1 VNLFPYQEE
10 GAEFLAS
17 KPAAL
22 LADQPG
28 LGKTAQAIVAARRV
42 FGRGYKSTRIC
53 IIAPKTALENWSR
66 EWSRWWPGTFKPT
79 IINYDLLSMATQTR
93 IEFNQTK
100 WDLIIC
106 DEAHRLKNP
115 GSNRTRV
122 IYTRVLKQKV
132 KPRVWLLTGTPARNH
147 AGELWSHLRA
157 LRPDLIHDR
166 SGRPM
171 TLPQFEDA
179 YCKVQTDNFGGRVI
193 RGSKNLKELR
203 EKLVGGGFMLRRMKK
218 DVQSELPDL
227 VFDDY
232 PLTGTTVTS
241 VPGMAKLGIGEDTP
255 LDDAIAILRR
265 EETHL
270 STERRVTGLL
280 KASFVAEYVTDEL
293 DAPGKVIVF
302 YHHTEVGNILQ
313 ERLSPFKPARV
324 EGGTKNPQGQ
334 VDMFQTD
341 PDCQVFL
348 GQITACGEALNITA
362 ADRVFFAESSWTMAD
377 NYQAACR
384 AHRIGMGNH
393 LTVKF
398 LYLPGTMDE
407 IIQRVVSRKAR
418 EMGELFD

>member
-10 GAEFLAS
+10 GAEFLVS
-17 KPAAL
+17 KSAAL

-42 FGRGYKSTRIC
+42 FNTNFKPLRIC
-53 IIAPKTALENWSR
+53 VIAPKTALENWRR
-66 EWSRWWPGTFKPT
+66 EWSRWWPGNYKPT
-79 IINYDLLSMATQTR
+79 IINYDLLSNATQTR
-93 IEFNQTK
+93 VEFNQTD
-100 WDLIIC
+100 WDLIVC
-106 DEAHRLKNP
+106 DEAHRLKNA
-115 GSNRTRV
+115 GSNRTQV
-122 IYTRVLKQKV
+122 IYRKVLKQRV
-132 KPRVWLLTGTPARNH
+132 RPRVWLLTGTPARNH
-147 AGELWSHLRA
+147 AGELWSHLRT

-179 YCKVQTDNFGGRVI
+179 YCQVQTDAFGQRNI

-203 EKLVGGGFMLRRMKK
+203 AKLIGGGFMLRRMKK

-227 VFDDY
+227 VFDDF
-232 PLTGTTVTS
+232 PLTGTLKS
-241 VPGMAKLGIGEDTP
+241 AVPAMPALGIGVDTP

-265 EETHL
+265 EEVHL
-270 STERRVTGLL
+270 STERRLTGLL
-280 KASFVAEYVTDEL
+280 KAPLVAEYVTDEL

-302 YHHTEVGNILQ
+302 YHHTEVGNILND
-313 ERLSPFKPARV
+313 RLIHFKPARV
-324 EGGTKNPQGQ
+324 EGGTKDPQGQ

-341 PDCQVFL
+341 PVCQVFL

-362 ADRVFFAESSWTMAD
+362 ADRVFFAEASWSPSD

-384 AHRIGMGNH
+384 AHRIGMGTN

-398 LYLPGTMDE
+398 LSLPGTMDE
-407 IIQRVVSRKAR
+407 IIQRVLARKTA
-418 EMGELFD
+418 ELSELFD

>member
-1 VNLFPYQEE
+1 MNLFPYQEE
-10 GAEFLAS
+10 GVRFLTRH
-17 KPAAL
+17 PAAL

-42 FGRGYKSTRIC
+42 FGTSHKVTRIC

-93 IEFNQTK
+93 IEFNQTD

-115 GSNRTRV
+115 GSNRTKV

-179 YCKVQTDNFGGRVI
+179 YCQVQTDNFGGRTI

-203 EKLVGGGFMLRRMKK
+203 AKLIGGAFMLRRMKK
-218 DVQSELPDL
+218 EVQAELPDL
-227 VFDDY
+227 LFDDY

-265 EETHL
+265 EEVHF

-280 KASFVAEYVTDEL
+280 KAAFVAEYVTDEL

-302 YHHTEVGNILQ
+302 YHHTEVGNILMS
-313 ERLSPFKPARV
+313 RLAPFKPARV
-324 EGGTKNPQGQ
+324 EGGVKNPQAQ